1 MTVMAEEALGLDI
14 DLGDIPGCECGSQP
28 DWPCPR
34 QAVVNVH
41 IQHDCLVSRPRR
53 DWFLMCGGHRVQARN
68 GWLRCG
74 ICGSP
79 DGYRLLAEVPL

>member
-14 DLGDIPGCECGSQP
+14 DLGDIPGCECESHP

-41 IQHDCLVSRPRR
+41 IQHDCPAAHG
-53 DWFLMCGGHRVQARN
+53 WFLMCGDHRVQARN

-74 ICGSP
+74 ICGRTG
-79 DGYRLLAEVPL
+79 DYKLLAEVPL

>member
-14 DLGDIPGCECGSQP
+14 DLGDVPGCECESPP
-28 DWPCPR
+28 DWPCPW

-41 IQHDCLVSRPRR
+41 LQHDCLDGPTAR
-53 DWFLMCGGHRVQARN
+53 DWVLMCGGHRALAHS
-68 GWLRCG
+68 GKLGCG